1 MRRGL
6 ISLALA
12 LFGLPSVAVGQ
23 EADAQDPMEELFA
36 AKCGS
41 CHSVGKGDRVGPD
54 LKGVHER
61 RDNAWLAQFIIDPG
75 PMLNSDAEARAMLK
89 KYNNVRMPG
98 LGLDAE
104 QAQGLI
110 KLIERC
116 SASPCNLAGKFTPVT
131 KATDEDR
138 ARGKRL
144 FRGVEPLAKGA
155 PACMACHSVGG
166 MSGVAGG
173 KLAKDLTHTFA
184 RLGDEGLDAALKN
197 PAFPVMNKIFE
208 AAPLEKDEAF
218 ALRAY
223 LDEVNRAEVK
233 PDDTFSILLA
243 GIFGTVLS
251 LILLNAAWSRR
262 LRGVRTNMPGR
273 QGASS

>member
-1 MRRGL
+1 
-6 ISLALA
+6 
-12 LFGLPSVAVGQ
+12 
-23 EADAQDPMEELFA
+23 MEELFA
-36 AKCGS
+36 GKCGS

-61 RDNAWLAQFIIDPG
+61 RDGAWLERFIIDPG
-75 PMLNSDAEARAMLK
+75 PMLDSDPDARALLK

-98 LGLDAE
+98 LGLTAE
-104 QAQGLI
+104 QAQGLVA
-110 KLIERC
+110 LMRRC
-116 SASPCNLAGKFTPVT
+116 SSAPCNLAGRFTPVT
-131 KATDEDR
+131 SATDDDR
-138 ARGKRL
+138 ARGERL
-144 FRGVEPLAKGA
+144 FRGVEPLAKGG
-155 PACMACHSVGG
+155 PACMACHAVGG

-173 KLAKDLTHTFA
+173 KLAMDITHSFA

-197 PAFPVMNKIFE
+197 PPFPVMNTIF
-208 AAPLEKDEAF
+208 AARPLEKDEAF

-223 LDEVNRAEVK
+223 LDLVNRREVR

-273 QGASS
+273 QGVSS